1 MNATKLNLIS
11 RIFQYLFITIG
22 VILSVFILISGPA
35 ATDGKEAVEKFRES
49 TEMNVAI
56 YFMLFIL
63 FAGSAMVIGFFVSQ
77 IIQSPKRTIL
87 SIIGIV
93 ISFVIYLIFYLLGTS
108 DTTDTL
114 ALRNPVSDGVI
125 LTTTAGLYTID
136 FSLFMGLV
144 VIIAGPFM
152 GRLRK

>member
-11 RIFQYLFITIG
+11 RIFQYLSIAVG
-22 VILSVFILISGPA
+22 VVLSILILISGPSV
-35 ATDGKEAVEKFRES
+35 TDGKEALEKFRES
-49 TEMNVAI
+49 TEMNAAI

-93 ISFVIYLIFYLLGTS
+93 LSLIVYMIFYLLGTS
-108 DTTDTL
+108 DTKDTL
-114 ALRNPVSDGVI
+114 ALRNPVSDGVV
-125 LTTTAGLYTID
+125 LTTTAGLYTVGIL
-136 FSLFMGLV
+136 LFVGLV